1 LVIVL
6 MGAAGAGKTTVGRAL
21 ADAAAWSFL
30 DADDLHAPSSI
41 ERMAAGEPLT
51 ESERAP
57 WLWRV
62 RGAIEEALCAERS
75 LVVACSAL
83 RKEHRDV
90 LTAGLAGVRLVF
102 LDASPELLR
111 HRLVTRKGHFA
122 SSALLDSQLSVLER
136 PDADVLTVD
145 ASLPVDTLVA
155 AVRNAFAV

>member
-21 ADAAAWSFL
+21 ADAAGWTFL
-30 DADDLHAPSSI
+30 DADDLHAASSI

-51 ESERAP
+51 EAERRP

-62 RGAIEEALCAERS
+62 RAAIEEALCAERP

-83 RKEHRDV
+83 RKEHREV
-90 LTAGLAGVRLVF
+90 LTDGLAGIRLVF
-102 LDASPELLR
+102 LDASSQLLH

-122 SSALLDSQLSVLER
+122 SSALLESQLSVLE
-136 PDADVLTVD
+136 PPGPDVLTVD
-145 ASLPVDTLVA
+145 ASLPVATLVA
-155 AVRNAFAV
+155 TVRSAFAF